1 MIQFVSPIEVISAF
15 LLMFN
20 EVLDEHH
27 SIFFTIV
34 IDFSNLQIFFT
45 GNIVT
50 VKKDQVF
57 FFTSF
62 INSEFF

>member
-27 SIFFTIV
+27 SI
-34 IDFSNLQIFFT
+34 SSQL
-45 GNIVT
+45 
-50 VKKDQVF
+50 
-57 FFTSF
+57 
-62 INSEFF
+62 